1 MLLHRETIF
10 EVIMTFLPHLL
21 FLVILSSSAILTSGT
36 LVVLADQLP
45 SENQCL
51 TKAYVIDPSEVGLN
65 VRRRP
70 SSTSKIL
77 GRLPQNTTVN
87 VLGMKNS
94 WLLVSVVSPREQK
107 VDFKGEGWVF
117 SSLLGVSSQGYGKKA
132 ASLYSRPS
140 VRSSITGKISS
151 NSGATVLGC
160 NGKWLKVETLNNQV
174 KGWLE
179 PGQQCASAYTT
190 CS

>member
-1 MLLHRETIF
+1 
-10 EVIMTFLPHLL
+10 MTFLSHLL
-21 FLVILSSSAILTSGT
+21 SLVILSSSAIPIDIV
-36 LVVLADQLP
+36 LVVSADQLP
-45 SENQCL
+45 PENQCL
-51 TKAYVIDPSEVGLN
+51 TKAYVIDTSETGLN
-65 VRRRP
+65 IRRQP

-87 VLGMKNS
+87 VLGMKGN

-117 SSLLGVSSQGYGKKA
+117 SSLLGVSSQGYGKKSL
-132 ASLYSRPS
+132 SLYSKPS
-140 VRSSITGKISS
+140 VRSSIVGKISS

-160 NGKWLKVETLNNQV
+160 SGKWLRVETLNNQV

-179 PGQQCASAYTT
+179 PNQQCASAYTT

>member
-1 MLLHRETIF
+1 
-10 EVIMTFLPHLL
+10 MTFIYHLSSL
-21 FLVILSSSAILTSGT
+21 AILSSSLMLTGST
-36 LVVLADQLP
+36 VLSSSDQLP

-51 TKAYVIDPSEVGLN
+51 TKAYVIDTNDAGLN
-65 VRRRP
+65 VRRQP
-70 SSTSKIL
+70 SSASKVL

-107 VDFKGEGWVF
+107 VNFKGEGWVF
-117 SSLLGVSSQGYGKKA
+117 SSLLGVSSQGYSKKA
-132 ASLYSRPS
+132 VSLYSRPS

-151 NSGATVLGC
+151 NSGAIVLGC
-160 NGKWLKVETLNNQV
+160 SGKWLRVETLNSQV

-179 PGQQCASAYTT
+179 PSQQCASVYTT